1 MKPWQAART
10 ASGQQLNIS
19 CWGSESSPGVS
30 SSAGAYTQPHEF
42 LVTDLSNI
50 FNLRV
55 HFVNYNRLTMLMCTV
70 RLCQYNM

>member
-10 ASGQQLNIS
+10 ASGRQLNIS

-30 SSAGAYTQPHEF
+30 NSAGATYTIGNRF
-42 LVTDLSNI
+42 RSDLNYI

-55 HFVNYNRLTMLMCTV
+55 YFVNSTD
-70 RLCQYNM
+70 